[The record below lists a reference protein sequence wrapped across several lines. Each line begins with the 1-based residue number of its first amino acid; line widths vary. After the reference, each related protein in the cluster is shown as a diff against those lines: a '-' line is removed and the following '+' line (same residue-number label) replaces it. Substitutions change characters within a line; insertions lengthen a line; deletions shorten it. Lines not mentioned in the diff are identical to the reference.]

1 MDETRWSIMARE
13 AEIPRG
19 NNNRGYRPYQETTML
34 KRFVTF
40 GVALLFSAGA
50 AIATAQMGTGRV
62 TGSVKDTNGKPI
74 ADAKV
79 TATTGENE
87 KALETTTGKDGKW
100 ALLGFRS
107 GTYDFTFAA
116 DGFQPAAYKNAV
128 KQMGRNPPMDVV
140 LEALQMG
147 QGSAGSAAGGKLD
160 EANALF
166 EQKQYQEA
174 IAKYQELLATE
185 PTLYQINYN
194 IGAAYRELKDYDNA
208 IAAFQKVLEQDG
220 SNTASLVGMG
230 DVLVAQGKLD
240 DAVGYFEKAIDQT
253 QDEVIPFNVAEIYFN
268 KGNAAKAIE
277 YYQKAA
283 ERKPDW
289 PEPHLKLGFAYL
301 NTGDMAAAR
310 ASFEKVVEIAPDS
323 PQAAAAKQTLASL
336 PK

>member
-1 MDETRWSIMARE
+1 MDDEVVYNGARE
-13 AEIPRG
+13 SRADH
-19 NNNRGYRPYQETTML
+19 PYQERMML
-34 KRFVTF
+34 KRFIGF
-40 GVALLFSAGA
+40 GVAILLSATA
-50 AIATAQMGTGRV
+50 TIATAQMGTGRV

-74 ADAKV
+74 PNAKV
-79 TATTGENE
+79 TATTAENE
-87 KALETTTGKDGKW
+87 KPLETTTGKDGKW

-107 GTYDFTFAA
+107 ATYDFSFAA
-116 DGFQPAAYKNAV
+116 DGYQPAAYKNAV

-140 LEALQMG
+140 LEPLKMG
-147 QGSAGSAAGGKLD
+147 QGSAGSGAGGKLD

-166 EQKQYQEA
+166 EQKQYKEA
-174 IAKYQELLATE
+174 IAKYEELLTAE

-194 IGAAYRELKDYDNA
+194 IGAAYREMKDYDNA
-208 IAAFQKVLEQDG
+208 VASFKKVLDQDAA
-220 SNTASLVGMG
+220 NTAALVGMG
-230 DVLVAQGKLD
+230 DTLVAQGKLD

-268 KGNAAKAIE
+268 QGNAAKAIQ

-283 ERKPDW
+283 ERKPGW